1 MKGLFLLRTFHC
13 PVKADISY
21 KGVTRVET
29 YPFPKDTIIE
39 VAFNAIVHK
48 FYGALLPI
56 QICVYI
62 DMIYIT
68 NDCIFPEDW
77 TIDDLMGKDRS
88 RPYDPLIV
96 NTFFRAGFIEV
107 WGRGI
112 GQSKIVV
119 KKLEI
124 LCHNI

>member
-1 MKGLFLLRTFHC
+1 MILSFLCGNFKDNIKWLERVIFIENFHC

-77 TIDDLMGKDRS
+77 TIDDLMGR
-88 RPYDPLIV
+88 
-96 NTFFRAGFIEV
+96 
-107 WGRGI
+107 I
-112 GQSKIVV
+112 GQGHMIR
-119 KKLEI
+119 
-124 LCHNI
+124 